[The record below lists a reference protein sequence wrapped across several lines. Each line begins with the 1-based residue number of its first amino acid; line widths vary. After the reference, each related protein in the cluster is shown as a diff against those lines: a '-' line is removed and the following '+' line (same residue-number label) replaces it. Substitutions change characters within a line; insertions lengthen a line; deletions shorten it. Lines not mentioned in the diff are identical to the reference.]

1 MPLICLS
8 LTGKTL
14 AEDLSVLDLYRG
26 QVDVA
31 ELRADYLDP
40 SEKFLIRSFPER
52 AGLPC
57 ILTVRRRQDGGMFAD
72 GEGVRLVM
80 LAKGLAYARSDK
92 LANFS
97 YVDLESDFHVEA
109 VEEACRTFGTRIIR
123 SLHLPKGLPADL
135 DEAWNGIAAAAD
147 EIPKFAVACKGGL
160 DLARLVKWIGTL
172 PERERI
178 VIGMG
183 ESGFPSRVLAAALGS
198 SFCYTSPLSAG
209 LPGAAPGQ
217 LDPEAMENVY
227 RFHSISRTT
236 QVYGLAGGPSV
247 IFSRSPALHN
257 AAFAAAGM
265 DAVYVP
271 MPTEDATAFFAVA
284 EALGVRGASVTVP
297 LKESLLPFVSRLS
310 PEAASIGACN
320 TLLRSGEVWEG
331 HNTDAAGFERALME
345 FLERKDLS
353 GLRATIVGAGGA
365 ARAVAHVLG
374 KHNVSCLVVNRSGVK
389 ARALARD
396 YGFAWAVAEED
407 AAELV
412 ADHADLIVNA
422 SSVGMEGGP
431 AGDPLDWYEFSGR
444 EAVFDLIY
452 RPERTALL
460 QRARAAGARVCN
472 GWSMLRYQAA
482 EQFRIWTGTEPPAG
496 HY

>member
-1 MPLICLS
+1 MALICLS
-8 LTGKTL
+8 LTGRTIS
-14 AEDLSVLDLYRG
+14 EDLAVLDLYRG
-26 QVDVA
+26 QVDIA

-57 ILTVRRRQDGGMFAD
+57 ILTVRRRQDGGNFAE

-80 LAKGLAYARSDK
+80 LAKGLAYARSDR

-123 SLHLPKGLPADL
+123 SIHLPKGMPADL
-135 DEAWNGIAAAAD
+135 DGVWNQAASALD
-147 EIPKFAVACKGGL
+147 EIPKIAFACPGAK
-160 DLARLVKWIGTL
+160 DLARLVEWISTL
-172 PERERI
+172 PDRERI
-178 VIGMG
+178 IIGMG
-183 ESGFPSRVLAAALGS
+183 ESGFPSRVLAEKLGS
-198 SFCYTSPLSAG
+198 FLCYTSAIAAG

-217 LDPEAMENVY
+217 LDPETMETIY
-227 RFHSISRTT
+227 RFRSLGKDT

-257 AAFAAAGM
+257 KAFAAAGM
-265 DAVYVP
+265 DAIYVP
-271 MPTEDATAFFAVA
+271 MPAESASAFFAVS
-284 EALGVRGASVTVP
+284 EALGIRGASVTVP
-297 LKESLLPFVSRLS
+297 LKESLLPFIGKLS
-310 PEAASIGACN
+310 PEAENIGACN
-320 TLLRSGEVWEG
+320 TILRTEDGWEG
-331 HNTDAAGFERALME
+331 HNTDAAGFERALLE
-345 FLERKDLS
+345 FLEQGNLS
-353 GLRATIVGAGGA
+353 GMRATIIGAGGA
-365 ARAVAHVLG
+365 ARAVAHVLAR
-374 KHNVSCLVVNRSGVK
+374 HNVSCLVVNRSGVK

-396 YGFAWAVAEED
+396 YGFAWAAADED

-422 SSVGMEGGP
+422 TSVGMEGGQP
-431 AGDPLDWYEFSGR
+431 GDPLDWYEFSGR

-460 QRARAAGARVCN
+460 LRAKASGARVCN

-482 EQFRIWTGTEPPAG
+482 EQFRIWTGREAPAG
-496 HY
+496 YY